1 MGTESTVVAINLLLQ
16 ILTQAQGLTALI
28 SKARAEGREVSSDEL
43 DALVDADDAARAR
56 LDAAIQR
63 VKAEGS

>member
-1 MGTESTVVAINLLLQ
+1 MSSESTVVAINLLLQ

-28 SKARAEGREVSSDEL
+28 QKARAEGRDVTDEEL

-56 LDAAIQR
+56 LDTAIAHA
-63 VKAEGS
+63 KGE